1 MLDKTYAIIILDES
15 KRVASNES
23 HRVTLEMRTSEDV
36 ISHNIYARRENYSR
50 VRRVEYSS
58 RGNDVSKVEYNVG
71 REKKKVNWNLF
82 CNHCKMY

>member
-1 MLDKTYAIIILDES
+1 MLGKTYAIIILDES

-36 ISHNIYARRENYSR
+36 ISHNIYARRENHSR